1 METLERKTK
10 REREEGDEN
19 GCVGGKKRP
28 VGAAGRVVK
37 VVSQA
42 PSLSGFPL
50 SEAPILWHFPE
61 DSASAYGSGSAFY
74 PFANF
79 MKERKNRRD
88 RACARCDTI
97 P

>member
-1 METLERKTK
+1 MRMDVSGAK
-10 REREEGDEN
+10 RGRSA
-19 GCVGGKKRP
+19 R
-28 VGAAGRVVK
+28 AAGRVVK

-42 PSLSGFPL
+42 PSSLSGFPL